1 MQSFGAAPG
10 GCSADPAASQ
20 ELGQLIVLESQHP
33 PPAVAAATTTTSYL
47 LQKQFF
53 CITYIVRLIVCIFKI
68 IEIN

>member
-20 ELGQLIVLESQHP
+20 EPGPLIVLESQNPP
-33 PPAVAAATTTTSYL
+33 PPAAAAAAATTTSYL

-53 CITYIVRLIVCIFKI
+53 ALYIL
-68 IEIN
+68 